1 LLLGGEPFEAPP
13 LMWWNYV
20 ARTAEEVQSA
30 HDDWEAGSKRFGP
43 VASTLP
49 RVASAPPIGL
59 HRGPPA
65 QR

>member
-1 LLLGGEPFEAPP
+1 M
-13 LMWWNYV
+13 MWWNYV